1 MDSKV
6 TVHTRSR
13 YSSTLLQDSTH
24 FQFTCA
30 IASSPNTASLL
41 KPCLFIICLL
51 QLSFLGNPWDSA
63 VALENLH
70 PWKVQKKSFVGAWTL
85 LIWRL
90 TSFEVANPAPHW
102 VHFAGRVWDF
112 LWWLRVEILASRVCW
127 IGNILTDTHVYA
139 RKSSRNPEIHI
150 RSGLLR
156 LKPVLTVTGSCQVQ
170 RLMDYWGCSLQAL
183 TVEDL
188 MNLHCWE
195 YFV

>member
-6 TVHTRSR
+6 TVHTRSK
-13 YSSTLLQDSTH
+13 YSSTLHQDSTH
-24 FQFTCA
+24 SQCISA
-30 IASSPNTASLL
+30 IASSPNTTSLL

-90 TSFEVANPAPHW
+90 TSFEVANPAPQW

-112 LWWLRVEILASRVCW
+112 LWRLKVEMSAFRVLWTGR
-127 IGNILTDTHVYA
+127 ILTDTHVYA
-139 RKSSRNPEIHI
+139 QKSSRDPEIHI
-150 RSGLLR
+150 LSGLLR
-156 LKPVLTVTGSCQVQ
+156 LNLVSTVTGSCQVQ
-170 RLMDYWGCSLQAL
+170 ELIACWVCLLQAL
-183 TVEDL
+183 VENL
-188 MNLHCWE
+188 MNLHCW
-195 YFV
+195 